1 MNLFGEIDGYCIAI
15 ILILLFFMYSDNQN
29 NSQEGYDNFMVEKGA
44 PLESIG
50 MAPKPIPPTERNGT
64 GPKQFE
70 SVGLRPSKVDMEA
83 PLSMK
88 NSVGLL
94 SETVGPMDN
103 YMLLSNE
110 NSVGVNS
117 LDSQIPTAYPRVGG
131 DSNMGAK
138 FDMPRPSMPMSGP
151 IGVGGMGSGIVG
163 SPLTDRAQ
171 PMASQPGQP
180 MASQPGQSVRDS
192 VPKVATPSKSL
203 EAHMVYAP
211 WCGWSKKALPDFE
224 RLESEFNG
232 KQIGNYTVSVMKHN
246 SETPEGKAMA
256 KKHGVKGFPTH
267 FLIKDGEK
275 IPASGRSFDEL
286 SSQITNL
293 CSA

>member
-1 MNLFGEIDGYCIAI
+1 MNLFGEIDGYCVAI

-29 NSQEGYDNFMVEKGA
+29 NSKEGYDNVVVDTGA
-44 PLESIG
+44 PVESIG
-50 MAPKPIPPTERNGT
+50 MAPKPLAPTGDSGS

-94 SETVGPMDN
+94 SETVRAMDN

-117 LDSQIPTAYPRVGG
+117 LDSHIPTAYPRVGG
-131 DSNMGAK
+131 DNNMGAK

-151 IGVGGMGSGIVG
+151 IGVGGMGKSIGG
-163 SPLTDRAQ
+163 SPLTDSPQLSR
-171 PMASQPGQP
+171 PMGPPPSLSAGDSAPKAS
-180 MASQPGQSVRDS
+180 MA
-192 VPKVATPSKSL
+192 SKSL
-203 EAHMVYAP
+203 EVHMVYAP
-211 WCGWSKKALPDFE
+211 WCGWSKKSLPDFE

-232 KQIGNYTVSVMKHN
+232 KQIGNYNVSVMKHN
-246 SETPEGKAMA
+246 SETSEGKAMA

-275 IPASGRSFDEL
+275 IAASGRSFDEL
-286 SSQITNL
+286 SSQINNL
-293 CSA
+293 CKA